1 MLEYLVE
8 WDVLFVLSL
17 YVEQDRRQGT
27 ATKLMNML
35 LEEAKELDVDVD
47 LLVQV
52 MIDELKRRKKKT
64 STMIELDLGEFLDE

>member
-1 MLEYLVE
+1 MKLTYKDWMLEYLVE

-35 LEEAKELDVDVD
+35 LEQILQMVV
-47 LLVQV
+47 LNLIIIFYHQ
-52 MIDELKRRKKKT
+52 RRFHPYMK
-64 STMIELDLGEFLDE
+64 LH